1 MSIAELT
8 HQVEVSE
15 VEICE
20 EVSPQD
26 RNNGCNGRTE
36 SRGSHEEEI
45 SLFNMSFIGH

>member
-1 MSIAELT
+1 MSIAEPR
-8 HQVEVSE
+8 HEVEASD

-26 RNNGCNGRTE
+26 RNNDCNGRTE